1 MRFILI
7 ISALLIAQISI
18 AQKATLSPQELNRA
32 LGGVADYDPNLIHFF
47 FDADELEL
55 MLADPQQTGGS
66 SSPVQSAAKGL
77 DLPRKSV
84 KPFANAPVT
93 PLEVESND
101 DQLALSSPNYVRGYI
116 LLKNDHTKTFR
127 SYELYE
133 QDGELLG
140 KGTLAR
146 KKSIR
151 VPWDAEGTINLMLH
165 GGSGTQSFQFMT
177 AP

>member
-1 MRFILI
+1 MRSILI
-7 ISALLIAQISI
+7 ILSLFVAHISF
-18 AQKATLSPQELNRA
+18 AQKTTLSPQELNRA
-32 LGGVADYDPNLIHFF
+32 LGGAADYDPSLMHFF

-55 MLADPQQTGGS
+55 MLANPQQNAGS
-66 SSPVQSAAKGL
+66 IAPVQNAAKGL
-77 DLPRKSV
+77 DLPIKLV
-84 KPFANAPVT
+84 KPFAKAPVT
-93 PLEVESND
+93 PLEIESNAD
-101 DQLALSSPNYVRGYI
+101 ELASISPNYVRGYI
-116 LLKNDHTKTFR
+116 LLKNDHTRNFR

-133 QDGELLG
+133 QDGALLG

-151 VPWDAEGTINLMLH
+151 VPWDAEGTINLMLY

>member
-1 MRFILI
+1 MRWILI
-7 ISALLIAQISI
+7 LLTFFLANVSF
-18 AQKATLSPQELNRA
+18 AQKSTLSPQELNRA
-32 LGGVADYDPNLIHFF
+32 LGGVVDYDASLIHFF

-55 MLADPQQTGGS
+55 MLANPQ
-66 SSPVQSAAKGL
+66 QSAASKTPVQYAVKGL
-77 DLPRKSV
+77 DLPSKSV
-84 KPFANAPVT
+84 KPFSNAPVT
-93 PLEVESND
+93 PLEIESND
-101 DQLALSSPNYVRGYI
+101 NHLALSSPNYVRGYI
-116 LLKNDHTKTFR
+116 LLKNDHTRNFR

-133 QDGELLG
+133 QDGALLG

-151 VPWDAEGTINLMLH
+151 VPWDAEGTINLMLL

>member
-1 MRFILI
+1 MRSILI
-7 ISALLIAQISI
+7 ISALLIAQISL

-32 LGGVADYDPNLIHFF
+32 LGGVADYDPNLVHFF

-55 MLADPQQTGGS
+55 MLADPQQNGGS
-66 SSPVQSAAKGL
+66 STPVQNAAKGL
-77 DLPRKSV
+77 DLPKKTV
-84 KPFANAPVT
+84 KPFAKAPVT
-93 PLEVESND
+93 PLEINAND
-101 DQLALSSPNYVRGYI
+101 DELAMSSPNYVRGYI
-116 LLKNDHTKTFR
+116 ILKNDHTRAFR